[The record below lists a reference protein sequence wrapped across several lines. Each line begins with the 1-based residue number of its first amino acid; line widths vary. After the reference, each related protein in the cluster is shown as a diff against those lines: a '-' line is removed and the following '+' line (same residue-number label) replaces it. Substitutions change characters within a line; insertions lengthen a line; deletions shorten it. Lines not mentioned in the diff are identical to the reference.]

1 MKDFDEDEKN
11 QKEKP
16 KKVKSGASWEFVDLF
31 TLFSTEKLVRL
42 HAVIDCRFLLG
53 LQSQKVEIKPPTTFN
68 VEFKPKCPTLKTFF
82 IFRSLPFPTFEK
94 YFRRVFHDFH
104 DSMFY

>member
-53 LQSQKVEIKPPTTFN
+53 LQSQKVEIKDDLQ
-68 VEFKPKCPTLKTFF
+68 CR
-82 IFRSLPFPTFEK
+82 I
-94 YFRRVFHDFH
+94 
-104 DSMFY
+104 